1 MSGFFLFKGI
11 LMNYSSSEFHAFLH
25 ENCNRADFIQNWLF
39 SKGVKSNR
47 LCINGRN
54 HILVQYANSSYD
66 LAYRI
71 KTVVSHHDRVP
82 GSMGANDNSAC
93 VWMLMNWAVYL
104 KDCGFA
110 HNVRILFTDGEE
122 LGAVYGVREQGAY
135 ILADTFRRLRLFND
149 DVFVFDS
156 CGRGTIPVLA
166 DTILPDKVGDSFK
179 QRFDELFRRTRVLLN
194 DASGGK
200 FTKLPVP
207 YSDNASFLSCGIP
220 CVAITMLP
228 VEEAKLYYKNLLTN
242 PLLAKVVFNRR
253 NGMEF
258 ERSLKKLLPL
268 TWQMFHTLHDNISS
282 LQEESIPVMGEI
294 LSSLASLKTPSLHP

>member
-1 MSGFFLFKGI
+1 MNFSSG
-11 LMNYSSSEFHAFLH
+11 EFHAFLA

-39 SKGVKSNR
+39 SKGIKSNR
-47 LCINGRN
+47 IVINGRS
-54 HILVQYANSSYD
+54 HILVQYNNSAYD
-66 LAYRI
+66 LGYRI
-71 KTVVSHHDRVP
+71 KTVVAHHDRVL

-104 KDCGFA
+104 NNCGFA

-135 ILADTFRRLRLFND
+135 ALAETFRRLRLFND

-156 CGRGTIPVLA
+156 CGRGQLPVLA
-166 DTILPDKVGDSFK
+166 DTVLPEGVGDSFK
-179 QRFDELFRRTRVLLN
+179 KRFDELFRRTRILLN

-200 FTKLPVP
+200 FTRLPVP

-228 VEEAKLYYKNLLTN
+228 LDEAKLYYKNLMAN
-242 PLLAKVVFNRR
+242 PLLAKVVLNRR
-253 NGMEF
+253 GGMVL
-258 ERSLKKLLPL
+258 ERSLRSQLPL
-268 TWQMFHTLHDNISS
+268 TWQLFHTQHDNLYS

-294 LSSLASLKTPSLHP
+294 FSAIASLKTPSLHP